1 MHCARLL
8 VAAEAHLGEPVD
20 RSGRG
25 RILAVYPA
33 AALRNWRSISPR
45 TSENPGTYKGTSD
58 EARERREWIVEQI
71 CRCTS
76 PWLDIG
82 PKVQVVRIDND
93 DCLDAL
99 ICALVARA
107 ADAGLLEPDRRS
119 QRSCSHR
126 RMDPATAGRLAA
138 TPRCC
143 PATLKTDAGR
153 RREGR
158 LGAGGSPVI
167 RSQPLRVVEKIAHH
181 ARSRYRD
188 SGRSGRREN
197 RHRKPVALGARTA
210 SRPHVIAASPIC

>member
-82 PKVQVVRIDND
+82 PKVQVVCIDND

-107 ADAGLLEPDRRS
+107 ADAGLLEPID
-119 QRSCSHR
+119 
-126 RMDPATAGRLAA
+126 DPNGLAATEGWIRLPQADSLPRLAA
-138 TPRCC
+138 VR
-143 PATLKTDAGR
+143 
-153 RREGR
+153 
-158 LGAGGSPVI
+158 
-167 RSQPLRVVEKIAHH
+167 QH
-181 ARSRYRD
+181 
-188 SGRSGRREN
+188 
-197 RHRKPVALGARTA
+197 
-210 SRPHVIAASPIC
+210 